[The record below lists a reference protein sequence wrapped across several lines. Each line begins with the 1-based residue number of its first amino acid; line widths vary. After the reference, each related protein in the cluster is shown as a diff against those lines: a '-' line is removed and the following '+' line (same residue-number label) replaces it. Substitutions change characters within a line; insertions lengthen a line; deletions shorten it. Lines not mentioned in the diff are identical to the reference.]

1 MYDIRLAVA
10 DDAAQIAAIYAPIVR
25 DTVISAEERPPSAD
39 EMRERIQKTLEWW
52 PWLVAD
58 SGGMVL
64 GYVYAGRH
72 RERAAYRWS
81 VDVTAYVA
89 ESSRRTGIART
100 LYASLFRLL
109 AKQRYYRAYAGITL
123 PNEASVA
130 LHRAVGFEPVGVYRG
145 VAFKLGRWCDV
156 SWWQRSLRDDAAPA
170 GEPVS
175 LRMIG
180 AAYEDERHDSRAR

>member
-58 SGGMVL
+58 AGGTVL

-100 LYASLFRLL
+100 LYASLF
-109 AKQRYYRAYAGITL
+109 
-123 PNEASVA
+123 
-130 LHRAVGFEPVGVYRG
+130 
-145 VAFKLGRWCDV
+145 
-156 SWWQRSLRDDAAPA
+156 
-170 GEPVS
+170 
-175 LRMIG
+175 
-180 AAYEDERHDSRAR
+180 